1 MIFVH
6 VRVKID
12 KIDSNIENNFINFDK
27 YHDVS
32 TISDWILM
40 IYDSLDSSHQDASN
54 RSVFMSLGSMDQKL
68 FAFYCLETFA
78 HNFCSIDPRDMKTL
92 RLYAF
97 CQDESN
103 EPLIVKF

>member
-1 MIFVH
+1 MIF
-6 VRVKID
+6 VKID
-12 KIDSNIENNFINFDK
+12 KIVFNIGVNFINFDTYMHK

-54 RSVFMSLGSMDQKL
+54 LSVFMSLESMDQKL
-68 FAFYCLETFA
+68 FAFYCLETFI
-78 HNFCSIDPRDMKTL
+78 HNFCSIDPGDMKTL